1 MQLSPTDCDDVEIR
15 NEISQLKQRLAG
27 TDQELQRTNH
37 TLRFEFRR
45 FYRFEIEFCYLIDL
59 KWNCVT
65 FIDLK
70 FNYFMF
76 VIQIAASKLLSFFED
91 NLKKYLGLGV

>member
-1 MQLSPTDCDDVEIR
+1 MQLTPTDCDDVEIR

-37 TLRFEFRR
+37 TLRFEFR
-45 FYRFEIEFCYLIDL
+45 YLIDL
-59 KWNCVT
+59 KLNFVT

-70 FNYFMF
+70 FNYLSMLF
-76 VIQIAASKLLSFFED
+76 KLLSV
-91 NLKKYLGLGV
+91 N